1 MSILKLMFLPFMEC
15 IVLVGIHSYLG
26 LHVLRRQIIFVDLS
40 IAQMAGLGTAA
51 AILAGFHPGSLP
63 SYLYSLSF
71 AFLGA
76 FLFSATRFKRH
87 QEIPQ
92 EAVIGLVY
100 AVAAAVS
107 VLLLDRAATGSEH
120 MKDIISGNL
129 LWVRGTE
136 VVKAAVIYAV
146 IGAVHYIYKDKFYRV
161 STDPEG
167 ARRDGMNIFFWD
179 LLFYATFAVVITTSV
194 EVAGVLLV
202 FTFLVTPA
210 IMAMLTTADFSKQ
223 MVFGWITGTLVSFVG
238 LGLSYAF
245 DFPSGPAVVGTY
257 AAALVLW
264 GAVLNFKEERSW
276 SPCTK
281 RVCLTMAGMGLFL
294 LWLWGLQ
301 EIFHEH
307 GH

>member
-1 MSILKLMFLPFMEC
+1 MNILRLMFLPFMEC
-15 IVLVGIHSYLG
+15 IILVGIHSYLG

-51 AILAGFHPGSLP
+51 AILAGFHPGSAP

-76 FLFSATRFKRH
+76 ILFSATRFKRH

-100 AVAAAVS
+100 AVAAAVAF
-107 VLLLDRAATGSEH
+107 LLLDRAATGSEH

-129 LWVRGTE
+129 LWVRKAE

-146 IGAVHYIYKDKFYRV
+146 IGGIHVLFKDKFYRV

-167 ARRDGMNIFFWD
+167 ARNEGMNIFFWD

-223 MVFGWITGTLVSFVG
+223 LIFGWVTGTIVSLVG
-238 LGLSYAF
+238 LGLSYAL
-245 DFPSGPAVVGTY
+245 DFPSGPAVVVTY
-257 AAALVLW
+257 AVALVLW
-264 GAVLNFKEERSW
+264 GAVLNIREEKRLF
-276 SPCTK
+276 PCTR
-281 RVCLTMAGMGLFL
+281 RVCLSGVGLGVFL
-294 LWLWGLQ
+294 LWLWLLK
-301 EIFHEH
+301 EIFH
-307 GH
+307 GHTH